1 MKYRHLITAGCSFT
15 ADGIGGVPPTKS
27 NLRGGN
33 SYVGDNASNPK
44 TWAGF
49 LAKDLQVDSMVNL
62 SFCGGGIMP
71 TAITIC
77 DVLTRF
83 LYRSP
88 HTLVV
93 FNISDPARYHVQC
106 GLDHPNPHAIPWDN
120 TVLDYGWLIGH
131 HAVIKDMGFEQ
142 VEKQNATLLRMFMN
156 YLINQGITFRF
167 MTMMDYT
174 QHDTLGAVIK
184 DFDAN
189 YVRAQPG
196 IGMYEYSHVINSLDP
211 DGIHPGVEAHRS
223 FADMIMDSL
232 EDNT

>member
-15 ADGIGGVPPTKS
+15 ADGIGGVPPSNT

-33 SYVGDNASNPK
+33 SFISDDASAPK

-49 LAKDLQVDSMVNL
+49 LAQSLQTDSMVNL

-71 TAITIC
+71 TVITIC
-77 DVLTRF
+77 DVLTKFR
-83 LYRSP
+83 YRASQ
-88 HTLVV
+88 TLVV
-93 FNISDPARYHVQC
+93 FNVSDPARYHVQC
-106 GLDHPNPHAIPWDN
+106 GLDHPNLHTIPWDS
-120 TVLDYGWLIGH
+120 TVLDYGWLIGRH
-131 HAVIKDMGFEQ
+131 PVIKDMGFER
-142 VEKQNATLLRMFMN
+142 VEQQNATLLRMFMN
-156 YLINQGITFRF
+156 ALMHQGVQFRF

-174 QHDTLGAVIK
+174 QHDTLGSVIK

-189 YVRAQPG
+189 YVRADPG
-196 IGMYEYSHVINSLDP
+196 VGMYEYSHVINSLDP

-232 EDNT
+232 ETNA